1 MKRGKILAGALAVSL
16 AITIICAAIILVIF
30 MKSYQDPRWRVFDY
44 NSRQATEGEIYQ
56 VADIP
61 AIRSVK
67 FAGGRRLRFGFTP
80 PVKAKSWKV
89 VTADSGKVVS
99 EGLYPE
105 IPFGDSAS
113 NETYRFIPKG
123 VSLDHD
129 LSILISYYPKENYAK
144 AGCSWPDNYYT
155 PSGTMHF
162 TLKRPH
168 SIDEWVGLPED
179 DPELAEARK
188 LLEGKVDLNAPV
200 RERAEQVFRFVM
212 YEIRNSGGIP
222 TDEVLDASPLE
233 TYRFLSGGTGKGFCE
248 NRALVYYLFANSAGV
263 KTRLVDIAGKFG
275 PLKLTGHYFCESW
288 LPEQASWFIADP
300 MSAAAYVQNAKG
312 RLLST
317 LDVKKLFDADNFS
330 GCTALTYDSAGDSL
344 AMRPIDNFYAANE
357 GYYNDIVLAYKFGYP
372 RNKSYSRITHF
383 LRYPTLLY
391 APFPLPKL
399 HLVKTASLAGFAG
412 GLALS
417 VLLILSAFVSKRTRR
432 RGE

>member
-1 MKRGKILAGALAVSL
+1 M
-16 AITIICAAIILVIF
+16 CAAITAVIF
-30 MKSYQDPRWRVFDY
+30 IRSYQDPRWRVFDY

-61 AIRSVK
+61 AIRAVK
-67 FAGGRRLRFGFTP
+67 LVGDRRLRFDFTP

-99 EGLYPE
+99 DGPFPE
-105 IPFGDSAS
+105 IPFGAGAS
-113 NETYRFIPKG
+113 NKTYRFIPDG
-123 VSLDHD
+123 VSPEREM
-129 LSILISYYPKENYAK
+129 SILISYYPRENYAE

-162 TLKRPH
+162 TLKQPH
-168 SIDEWVGLPED
+168 FIDEWVGLPED
-179 DPELAEARK
+179 DPERLEARK
-188 LLEGKVDLNAPV
+188 ILEGKVDLNAPV
-200 RERAEQVFRFVM
+200 RQRAEQVFRFVM
-212 YEIRNSGGIP
+212 HEIQNSGGIP

-248 NRALVYYLFANSAGV
+248 NRALVYYIFANAAGV

-288 LPEQASWFIADP
+288 LPEQASWFMVDP
-300 MSAAAYVQNAKG
+300 MSAAASVQNAKG

-317 LDVKKLFDADNFS
+317 LDVKKLFDADNFN
-330 GCTALTYDSAGDSL
+330 GCAVLTYDSAGDSL
-344 AMRPIDNFYAANE
+344 ATRPIDQFYTGNK

-372 RNKSYSRITHF
+372 RNKSYSRLSHF

-399 HLVKTASLAGFAG
+399 HLVKTVSLAGFAG
-412 GLALS
+412 GL
-417 VLLILSAFVSKRTRR
+417 ILSIFLALGMILTKKSPR